1 MMHIAVIACSLSWR
15 DQPSMVRQHVEIAMD
30 VVDDHGLR
38 RLSHSW
44 SHEPL
49 FFFVMM
55 EQRWKAWAF

>member
-1 MMHIAVIACSLSWR
+1 
-15 DQPSMVRQHVEIAMD
+15 MVRQHVEIAMD